1 MARVNWEIEGP
12 AINNCNCDYGC
23 PCQFNAL
30 PTHGNCHAI
39 GAMHI
44 DKGHFADTDL
54 SGLNWATTFKWP
66 GAVHM
71 GNGSCQVFIDER
83 ANEDQRQALLT
94 ILSGQEAA
102 EGLSVFQVFSTTLT
116 EVHEPQFVPMD
127 IEIDIENRRGHVRVP
142 GVIDARMDAIRNKV
156 TGEAQRVSVNM
167 PGGFEYKFAEY
178 ASGTTKTQ
186 NAVALEFTDSHAH
199 FCTYH
204 FTQDGIVG

>member
-1 MARVNWEIEGP
+1 MSRLEWEIKGP
-12 AINNCNCDYGC
+12 ALNNCNCDYGC

-44 DKGHFADTDL
+44 ERGRFGDTDL
-54 SGLNWATTFKWP
+54 SGLNWASTFQWP
-66 GAVHM
+66 GPVHM
-71 GNGSCQVFIDER
+71 GQGSCQVFVDER
-83 ANEDQRQALLT
+83 ADDAQRQALVT

-102 EGLSVFQVFSTTLT
+102 EGLSVFQVFASTLETI
-116 EVHEPQFVPMD
+116 HPPQFVPVTVD
-127 IEIDIENRRGHVRVP
+127 VDIENRTGRVSVP
-142 GVIDARMDAIRNKV
+142 GLVDTRAEPIRNPV
-156 TGEAQRVSVNM
+156 TGEPQRVGVAM

-178 ASGTTKTQ
+178 GSGTTRTQ
-186 NAVALEFTDSHAH
+186 NAVALDLENSHAH